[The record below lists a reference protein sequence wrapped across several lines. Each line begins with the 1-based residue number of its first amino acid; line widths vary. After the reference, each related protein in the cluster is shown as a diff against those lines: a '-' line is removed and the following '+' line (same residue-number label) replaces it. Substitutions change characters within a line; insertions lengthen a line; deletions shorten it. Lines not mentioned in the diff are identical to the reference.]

1 MIEFLRFLVPFFAPF
16 PIGVFCL
23 LLALFFYILRLRKMT
38 TLTLLISLSLFL
50 VLGYGLPAR
59 KQLSNMERKYSPLDV
74 GKISQKE
81 KQQIRFVV
89 VLGNANTTDPG
100 IPESN
105 QLSSTSLYRLVEG
118 IRIQR
123 ELPQTFLILSGGAS
137 QDSQPNAVIAG
148 KVAESLGVDKGQLI
162 IEKSP
167 KDTAEEAKALQALVN
182 EMPFILVTSAAHME
196 RAMQLFKDAGTRP
209 IPAPT
214 DFLIKDNNQLTS
226 SSFVPTLENLALSER
241 MIYAWGAKAWNTVS
255 SLIK

>member
-1 MIEFLRFLVPFFAPF
+1 MIEFLRFLVPIFAPL

-23 LLALFFYILRLRKMT
+23 LLALFFLILRLRKMT
-38 TLTLLISLSLFL
+38 ALALLISLSLFL

-59 KQLSNMERKYSPLDV
+59 KQLNNMERKYSPLDV
-74 GKISQKE
+74 EKISQKE

-89 VLGNANTTDPG
+89 VLGNTNTTDPG

-137 QDSQPNAVIAG
+137 QDSQANAVVAG
-148 KVAESLGVDKGQLI
+148 KVAESLGVNQGQLI
-162 IEKSP
+162 IEKRP
-167 KDTAEEAKALQALVN
+167 RDTAEEAKMLQPILN
-182 EMPFILVTSAAHME
+182 EMPFALVTSAAHME
-196 RAMQLFKDAGTRP
+196 RAMKLFREAGTHP

-226 SSFVPTLENLALSER
+226 SSFVPTLDNLGLSQR
-241 MIYAWGAKAWNTVS
+241 LIYAWGAQAWNALNG
-255 SLIK
+255 LIR